1 MKYEKI
7 TEFILQERKRQKITK
22 EDMSGILS
30 ISPTT
35 IYKIEHNIS
44 QAKYKTLETILN
56 SLGYELVI
64 KKR

>member
-1 MKYEKI
+1 MA
-7 TEFILQERKRQKITK
+7 
-22 EDMSGILS
+22 GILS

-35 IYKIEHNIS
+35 IYKIEHNIL

-64 KKR
+64 KKDEIRYLF

>member
-1 MKYEKI
+1 MDYHHLFV
-7 TEFILQERKRQKITK
+7 TMVYM
-22 EDMSGILS
+22 EDMAVILS